1 MKFEKNGMKFEVSHL
16 DHIVINNVRRI
27 IKPAEVTDKGVKPAR
42 VTSKYER
49 ANGDKGTRVWIKF
62 DFANEQIR
70 WLKYHDVVTSAAI
83 GLDPKAAQGYA
94 SHAEIRD
101 LIDQAMHNPAMH
113 VWFSGTYCNIEICDN
128 WQEVQRI
135 RAQEEARKRKAR
147 QPKIPRKG
155 DVMDALRYAIS
166 SAGAQVRQESISTPF
181 GPIPVMTIQGS
192 GKRDLLRDMEAI
204 GKTGTFVSLDEAAQ
218 HLGIKRKG

>member
-135 RAQEEARKRKAR
+135 RAQEEARKKRAR
-147 QPKIPRKG
+147 QTQSHIPNLEKILH
-155 DVMDALRYAIS
+155 DALMACGAEVGKAI
-166 SAGAQVRQESISTPF
+166 VKTPF
-181 GPIPVMTIQGS
+181 GPIPVMTIPGS
-192 GKRDLLRDMEAI
+192 DKRNLLRAMEAI
-204 GKTGTFVSLDEAAQ
+204 DKTGTFK
-218 HLGIKRKG
+218 IPRR